1 MPVRLIKYLAI
12 LMLFNSSLFIP
23 FCTNEVKAEMDIQK
37 QKFNEFENEIYDLLK
52 FSIEPFYELDKLQNT
67 VTERD
72 LYNIAVSVEER
83 FTRSISSLSKLGV
96 PNELPD
102 DIKGSLEQVKV
113 DLSIGFTAL
122 GQSMNY
128 FTKHLGNDNPEIYN
142 RYMESRN
149 KGFLYV
155 NGGMTYL
162 TTIKLKFDPPEW
174 GNIPEGREPEE
185 EAPGVWEVSKE
196 YFYKLEKAIQV
207 SNSIQPTR

>member
-23 FCTNEVKAEMDIQK
+23 FCTTEVKAEMDIQK

-52 FSIEPFYELDKLQNT
+52 FSIEPFYELDQLQNT
-67 VTERD
+67 ATDRD

-83 FTRSISSLSKLGV
+83 FTKSISSLSQLGV
-96 PNELPD
+96 PNELPE
-102 DIKGSLEQVKV
+102 DIKSSLEQVKV

-128 FTKHLGNDNPEIYN
+128 FTKHLENHNPEIYN

-155 NGGMTYL
+155 SGGMTHL
-162 TTIKLKFDPPEW
+162 TTVRLKLDPPEW
-174 GNIPEGREPEE
+174 GNIPEGREPAEK
-185 EAPGVWEVSKE
+185 APGVWEASKE